1 MIRGL
6 GRLLT
11 NSKQLT
17 VFSGVQPTGSLH
29 IGNYLGAI
37 RNFVNIQDQYDAIY
51 SIVDLHAITVWQ
63 DPEELKNSVLDVA
76 AAYLAAG
83 IDPDRSTMFVQSQV
97 SGHAEMGWILNCV
110 ARVGWLNRMTQFK
123 EKAGKNKENAS
134 VGLYVYPNLMAAD
147 ILLYKADLVP
157 VGDDQKQHLEITR
170 DIAQRFNHDF
180 LDNQDEAF
188 FPLPEPLILPV
199 ASRVMSLRD
208 GQKKMSKS
216 DPSAM
221 SRLELLDDNDSI
233 KKKISKAKTDPEV
246 LPNTVEK
253 LSERPEAHNLISI
266 YAGLDGET
274 MTEIVERF
282 AGWQFSSFKKELT
295 DLAIA
300 KIAPLRE
307 QILRLRADEQFLKAC
322 LEKGREKASVKA
334 NLVLGEVRRLVGLL

>member
-1 MIRGL
+1 M
-6 GRLLT
+6 T
-11 NSKQLT
+11 NSEQHT

-37 RNFVNIQDQYDAIY
+37 RNFVNIQDKYDAIY

-63 DPEELKNSVLDVA
+63 DPKELKNSVLDVA
-76 AAYLAAG
+76 ATYLAAG

-97 SGHAEMGWILNCV
+97 SGHAELGWILNCV

-123 EKAGKNKENAS
+123 EKAGKNRENAS

-147 ILLYKADLVP
+147 ILLYKANLVP

-180 LDNQDEAF
+180 LGDQDEPF

-221 SRLELLDDNDSI
+221 SRIELLDDNDSLS
-233 KKKISKAKTDPEV
+233 KKISKAKTDPEV
-246 LPNTVEK
+246 LPQSVEN
-253 LSERPEAHNLISI
+253 LSERPEAYNLISI
-266 YAGLDGET
+266 YAGLDEKNLA
-274 MTEIVERF
+274 EVVERF
-282 AGWQFSSFKKELT
+282 AGWQFSGFKKELI
-295 DLAIA
+295 DLAID
-300 KIAPLRE
+300 KIEPIRE
-307 QILRLRADEQFLKAC
+307 ETLRLRADEQYLKAC
-322 LEKGREKASVKA
+322 LEKGKEKAQVKA
-334 NLVLGEVRRLVGLL
+334 NLVLSEVRHLVGLL

>member
-1 MIRGL
+1 M
-6 GRLLT
+6 T
-11 NSKQLT
+11 NSEQHT

-37 RNFVNIQDQYDAIY
+37 RNFVNIQDKYDAIY

-76 AAYLAAG
+76 ATYLAAG

-97 SGHAEMGWILNCV
+97 SGHAELGWILNCV

-123 EKAGKNKENAS
+123 EKAGKNRENAS

-147 ILLYKADLVP
+147 ILLYRANLVP

-180 LDNQDEAF
+180 LGNQDEPF

-221 SRLELLDDNDSI
+221 SRLELLDDNDSLS
-233 KKKISKAKTDPEV
+233 KKISKAKTDPEV
-246 LPNTVEK
+246 LPQTVEK
-253 LSERPEAHNLISI
+253 LNERPEAYNLISI
-266 YAGLDGET
+266 YAGLDEKNLA
-274 MTEIVERF
+274 EVVERF
-282 AGWQFSSFKKELT
+282 AGSQFSSFKKELI
-295 DLAIA
+295 DLAID
-300 KIAPLRE
+300 KIEPIRE
-307 QILRLRADEQFLKAC
+307 EILRLRADEQYLNAC
-322 LEKGREKASVKA
+322 LEKGKAKAQVKA
-334 NLVLGEVRRLVGLL
+334 ELVLSNVRRLVGLL